1 MDMDYGA
8 VHMEFVVDKVA
19 VGHAVPSQLPFHKY
33 FIFSHLSLTLT
44 LFLQQKETR
53 MSILPSCFSAGARPT
68 ARFSLLF
75 SGQWH
80 DQIL

>member
-8 VHMEFVVDKVA
+8 VHVEIVVDKVA
-19 VGHAVPSQLPFHKY
+19 VGHPVPSQLPFHKY
-33 FIFSHLSLTLT
+33 LIFSHLSLTLT
-44 LFLQQKETR
+44 R
-53 MSILPSCFSAGARPT
+53 MSILPSYFSAGARPT